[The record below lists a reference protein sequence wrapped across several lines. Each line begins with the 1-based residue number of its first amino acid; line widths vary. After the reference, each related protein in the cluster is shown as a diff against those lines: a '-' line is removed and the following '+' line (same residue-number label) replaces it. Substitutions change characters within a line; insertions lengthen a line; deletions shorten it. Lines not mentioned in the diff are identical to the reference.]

1 MKTTTIRQI
10 LDDYLNR
17 CSYLIDD
24 NDNLSKKSFREYL
37 ALDIMNFLLYVA
49 HSDKKID
56 TQEINFI
63 SDLFD
68 YHLSETE
75 WTNYLTEQNITEESY
90 ILSPSYSFSIIVDLE
105 NKIDC
110 ETSISKEFIEKLD
123 YLSYLILTNREK
135 KEKAYK
141 RRDSYLNMLCDY
153 AEANLS
159 EKWDTRV
166 LSTRMNEDGIDASV
180 DYNFEED
187 EDLRKKVANIAT
199 IKGADN
205 KNITLSNSEIK
216 TDILLFLLRLSISD
230 KKISPAEAAFIK
242 YYLQI
247 DIDTLLI
254 QHLIN
259 KHSIDSDD
267 FVAKIPESI
276 KKLIEVEKL
285 YFSRNYN
292 YEIVDPC
299 LSTFEELGHRF
310 IQIDGEIDEKEL
322 KDLFLMLD
330 NYKEFC
336 KHAMDEIRNKRLLQ
350 LLDEPL
356 DSLFKDIDESPYNLS
371 TKTRHTYSEQKKTQE
386 NIKKEED
393 AQAKISATDN
403 LSLNDILQE
412 LHALVGLNSV
422 KKDVENLVHMH
433 EIQKAR
439 LSKGLKA
446 IPTSKHL
453 VFYGN
458 PGTGKTTVARLLAKI
473 YHKMGI
479 IQKEEIVEVDRSGL
493 VGGYVGQTAIKVQEV
508 VKKALGGILFIDEAY
523 TLTPEDSTRDFGQEA
538 VDTLLK
544 QMEDN
549 RDNLIVIVAG
559 YPELMKRFIHS
570 NPGLES
576 RFNKYIDFED
586 YSVDELLEIFQR
598 LCNKSGYSIS
608 ESALVRVRE
617 LLEEKYNNRDENFAN
632 ARHVRNLFEQIVVNQ
647 ANRLY
652 KVNNRTT
659 KMLSE
664 LKIEDIMSIERF

>member
-153 AEANLS
+153 AETNLS

-664 LKIEDIMSIERF
+664 LEIEDIMSIERF